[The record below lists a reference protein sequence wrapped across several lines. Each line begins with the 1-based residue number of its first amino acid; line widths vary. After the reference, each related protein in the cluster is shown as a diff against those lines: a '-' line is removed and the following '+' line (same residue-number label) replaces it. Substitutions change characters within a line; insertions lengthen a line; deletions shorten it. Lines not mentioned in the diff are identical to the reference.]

1 MTNHSMATDTPE
13 AKLADGFTAGS
24 LHGALP
30 LFVWAAHLFV
40 AYASAEVACALQ
52 LHRFKVLGLS
62 APDLWLWFISAA
74 AIAMLVVL
82 TVQAV
87 RHRRAAAESGT
98 TQATIQIGAAI
109 LALVG
114 VLWSS
119 VPIAL
124 VYGAAICRS
133 TY

>member
-1 MTNHSMATDTPE
+1 MTSHSMATDTPE
-13 AKLADGFTAGS
+13 AKLVDGFTPGA

-30 LFVWAAHLFV
+30 LFVWAAHFFV

-52 LHRFKVLGLS
+52 LHRFKALGLS
-62 APDLWLWFISAA
+62 APDLWLWIISAA

-87 RHRRAAAESGT
+87 RYRLAEAESGA
-98 TQATIQIGAAI
+98 TQATIQIGAAV
-109 LALVG
+109 LAFVG

-124 VYGAAICRS
+124 VYGAAICRT

>member
-1 MTNHSMATDTPE
+1 MTSHSMATDTPE
-13 AKLADGFTAGS
+13 AKLVDGFTLGA

-30 LFVWAAHLFV
+30 LFVWAAHFFV
-40 AYASAEVACALQ
+40 VYASAEVACALQ
-52 LHRFKVLGLS
+52 LHRFKVLGVS
-62 APDLWLWFISAA
+62 APNLWLWIISAA
-74 AIAMLVVL
+74 AIATLVVL
-82 TVQAV
+82 TARAV
-87 RHRRAAAESGT
+87 RHRRAAAESGA
-98 TQATIQIGAAI
+98 TQATVQIGAAV

-124 VYGAAICRS
+124 VYAAAICRS